1 MESVYYAGLYSQLH
15 TGSNADLYIL
25 WVRLLGV
32 HVLYSFVLPA
42 SHTQPNKTIHFMSE
56 TICTERVYN
65 TDLYLQLHRD
75 SQAKLYLTSEIIYR
89 GSVLYRFVLTAA
101 HSQAKLHIL
110 WEIMCRVCVLYRCVL
125 PAAHRQPGR
134 SGQSQQGGTRVHR
147 VQAVL
152 GQPRFGGH
160 VGSRGPH
167 QQPQRYGEVVL
178 SGKRLNP
185 NILLYEKSTCKTNL
199 YHGNDCNQS
208 SQDTIHSKRNIFR
221 QFFFTLQHGP
231 NRLLLVLL
239 MGWAFDVSNNIT
251 LHELLPLCTAFI
263 PMSQTKYSCLYI
275 IMQFWAKIDFWR
287 AAINP
292 FYLLSFVGR
301 TIDGR
306 ADTDIWT
313 TIIFLLHEERH
324 CTHLI
329 VAEGRRSF
337 CCIKTKQRCSS

>member
-1 MESVYYAGLYSQLH
+1 M
-15 TGSNADLYIL
+15 
-25 WVRLLGV
+25 
-32 HVLYSFVLPA
+32 
-42 SHTQPNKTIHFMSE
+42 
-56 TICTERVYN
+56 
-65 TDLYLQLHRD
+65 
-75 SQAKLYLTSEIIYR
+75 SEIIRSACIIQFCTTSFTHTAKQNYTFYERDYMYR
-89 GSVLYRFVLTAA
+89 ASVLYRFVLTAA
-101 HSQAKLHIL
+101 QRQPSKTISYERDYIQRECIIQICTYSCTQPSKTTHFMR
-110 WEIMCRVCVLYRCVL
+110 EIMCRVCVLYRCVL
-125 PAAHRQPGR
+125 PAAHRQPGH

-239 MGWAFDVSNNIT
+239 MG
-251 LHELLPLCTAFI
+251 
-263 PMSQTKYSCLYI
+263 
-275 IMQFWAKIDFWR
+275 
-287 AAINP
+287 
-292 FYLLSFVGR
+292 
-301 TIDGR
+301 
-306 ADTDIWT
+306 
-313 TIIFLLHEERH
+313 
-324 CTHLI
+324 
-329 VAEGRRSF
+329 
-337 CCIKTKQRCSS
+337 

>member
-1 MESVYYAGLYSQLH
+1 M
-15 TGSNADLYIL
+15 
-25 WVRLLGV
+25 
-32 HVLYSFVLPA
+32 
-42 SHTQPNKTIHFMSE
+42 
-56 TICTERVYN
+56 
-65 TDLYLQLHRD
+65 
-75 SQAKLYLTSEIIYR
+75 SEII
-89 GSVLYRFVLTAA
+89 
-101 HSQAKLHIL
+101 
-110 WEIMCRVCVLYRCVL
+110 CRVCVLYRCVL
-125 PAAHRQPGR
+125 PAAHRQPGH

-160 VGSRGPH
+160 MGSRGPH

-185 NILLYEKSTCKTNL
+185 KILLYVKSTCKTNL

-221 QFFFTLQHGP
+221 QFFFTFQHGP

-239 MGWAFDVSNNIT
+239 MGWAFDVSNSIT

-287 AAINP
+287 AAINL
-292 FYLLSFVGR
+292 FYLLSVVGR
-301 TIDGR
+301 TIEGR

-313 TIIFLLHEERH
+313 TIIFLLHEEQH
-324 CTHLI
+324 CTALNGIRGPTAFLLQEEQHCTALNGIWGPTLFLLQQDQATVQLELI
-329 VAEGRRSF
+329 FEPCRSLYCRKNNRRQSWHWYLNNDYLSVAWRTTLYALNGIWEPTIFLLQQDQATVQLLMVPDGRRSF
-337 CCIKTKQRCSS
+337 CCSKTKQPCSS